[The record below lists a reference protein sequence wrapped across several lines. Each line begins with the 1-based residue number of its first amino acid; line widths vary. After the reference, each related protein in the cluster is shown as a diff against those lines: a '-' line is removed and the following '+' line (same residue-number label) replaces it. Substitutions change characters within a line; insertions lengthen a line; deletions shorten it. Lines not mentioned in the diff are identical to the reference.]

1 MTALLRES
9 SCIQHRTETLRP
21 SFTSPPKCLTTSA
34 METEFA
40 SELVFDLFLR
50 TTLVQSC
57 AGIRSL
63 LHTFRETLWLGQ
75 SYQWCCDDLPSNNYC
90 KSSSSLSSSFCST
103 SVGSSGSCT
112 SCGSSFQIWVVVISP
127 FGTGITYSCLLTIGL
142 SLG

>member
-9 SCIQHRTETLRP
+9 SCIQQRTETLRP

-40 SELVFDLFLR
+40 SELVFDLFAR
-50 TTLVQSC
+50 TTLDQSC

-63 LHTFRETLWLGQ
+63 LHTSRETLWLGQ
-75 SYQWCCDDLPSNNYC
+75 SYQWCCDDLPNYSYC
-90 KSSSSLSSSFCST
+90 RSSSSLSSSFSST
-103 SVGSSGSCT
+103 SVGSSGSGT
-112 SCGSSFQIWVVVISP
+112 SSAVHILLVVICPS
-127 FGTGITYSCLLTIGL
+127 GTGITYSYLVTIGL